1 MQHDR
6 VYLAGYFGDEVGG
19 VGDWCPWM
27 AQFVWIACCV
37 FRQLTCQDSEMF
49 DWQTFGVG
57 SSERGRQIKLNEI
70 DAFPIVLVLRLV
82 PHGLNSFSVSIQ
94 A

>member
-1 MQHDR
+1 MPVD
-6 VYLAGYFGDEVGG
+6 GT
-19 VGDWCPWM
+19 
-27 AQFVWIACCV
+27 VWIACCV

-57 SSERGRQIKLNEI
+57 SSERGRQMKLSEI
-70 DAFPIVLVLRLV
+70 DALPIVLVLRLV